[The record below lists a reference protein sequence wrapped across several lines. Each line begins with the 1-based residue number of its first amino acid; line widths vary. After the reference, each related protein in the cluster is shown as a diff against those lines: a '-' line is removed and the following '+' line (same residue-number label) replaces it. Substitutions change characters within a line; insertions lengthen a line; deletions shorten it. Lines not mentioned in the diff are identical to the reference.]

1 MMLLAVAAI
10 AASGAG
16 LVGAAFRERPG
27 DGVDRALRLCLG
39 SALGLGT
46 WSAAYA
52 CSRMLGVSSA
62 AKDWALL
69 ALGLCSFAAASR
81 RRSAPVPSSREPAPR
96 WLWFLL
102 AAACAVAAAAFF
114 EHNRRFPDGGWD
126 AWMIWN
132 MRARFLERTSDLRTA
147 FSSGL
152 SFRAHADYPWLVPGA
167 VAQAVVLA
175 GRERIVSE
183 AVAAA
188 FGILATAIVPLSLAR
203 VHGARWGLLGASA
216 VVSVPSFAIF
226 TSNQQA
232 DVPLAVFLSSA
243 AALIALAYS
252 RPERPLGM
260 LALAGFAAGL
270 GAWTKNEGSL
280 YAACLGAGLLW
291 RARDLRATLAFASG
305 AVPAGILLL
314 AFKLTLAPPNDL
326 TYFST
331 PALLLAHALDPLRWG
346 DLLVR
351 LFRRIVFFQSFGLWL
366 FAEAVVVAFVI
377 RRLPSTPV
385 GAALLLASAG
395 LMLLYVL
402 QPHSLDWIVRTSVDR
417 LVIQLWPTAVLV
429 TLPELAR
436 TTART

>member
-16 LVGAAFRERPG
+16 LVGATLRDRPG
-27 DGVDRALRLCLG
+27 DGADRALRLCLG

-62 AKDWALL
+62 AKDWALV
-69 ALGLCSFAAASR
+69 ALGLCLFATASR
-81 RRSAPVPSSREPAPR
+81 RRGAPVPSPREPPPR

-102 AAACAVAAAAFF
+102 AAACALAAAAVF

-132 MRARFLERTSDLRTA
+132 MRARFLERTSDLRAT
-147 FSSGL
+147 FSPAL

-183 AVAAA
+183 VIAAA
-188 FGILATAIVPLSLAR
+188 FGVLAVAIVPLSLAR
-203 VHGARWGLLGASA
+203 VHGARWGLLGALA
-216 VVSVPSFAIF
+216 IVSVPSLAIF

-232 DVPLAVFLSSA
+232 DVPLAVFLSCA
-243 AALIALAYS
+243 AALIALAYA
-252 RPERPLGM
+252 RPERPVGM

-270 GAWTKNEGSL
+270 GIWTKNEGAL
-280 YAACLGAGLLW
+280 YAACFAAGLVW
-291 RARDLRATLAFASG
+291 RARDVRGALAFAAG
-305 AVPAGILLL
+305 TVPAGILLL
-314 AFKLTLAPPNDL
+314 AFKLTFAPPNDL

-331 PALLLAHALDPLRWG
+331 PALVLAHALDPLRWG
-346 DLLVR
+346 DLIVR
-351 LFRRIVFFQSFGLWL
+351 LLRRIVFFQSFGLWL
-366 FAEAVVVAFVI
+366 VAEAVLVAFVI

-395 LMLLYVL
+395 LVLLYVL

-417 LVIQLWPTAVLV
+417 LAIQLWPTAVLV
-429 TLPELAR
+429 TLLALAR
-436 TTART
+436 TTGRT

>member
-1 MMLLAVAAI
+1 
-10 AASGAG
+10 
-16 LVGAAFRERPG
+16 
-27 DGVDRALRLCLG
+27 
-39 SALGLGT
+39 
-46 WSAAYA
+46 
-52 CSRMLGVSSA
+52 VSSA
-62 AKDWALL
+62 AKDWALFV
-69 ALGLCSFAAASR
+69 LGLCLFAGAIRQRRPPIAS
-81 RRSAPVPSSREPAPR
+81 PHEPAPR

-147 FSSGL
+147 FSPAL

-175 GRERIVSE
+175 GRERMVSE
-183 AVAAA
+183 VVAAA
-188 FGILATAIVPLSLAR
+188 FGILAVAIAPLSLAR
-203 VHGARWGLLGASA
+203 MHGSRWGLLGALA

-232 DVPLAVFLSSA
+232 DVPLAVFFSSA
-243 AALIALAYS
+243 SALIALSYA

-270 GAWTKNEGSL
+270 GAWTKNEGAL
-280 YAACLGAGLLW
+280 YAACLAAGLLW
-291 RARDLRATLAFASG
+291 RARDLRAALAFAAG
-305 AVPAGILLL
+305 AVPACILLL
-314 AFKLTLAPPNDL
+314 EFKLTLAPTNDL
-326 TYFST
+326 VHFST
-331 PALLLAHALDPLRWG
+331 PAVALAHLLDPLRWG
-346 DLLVR
+346 DLIVR
-351 LFRRIVFFQSFGLWL
+351 LLRRIVFFQSFGLWL
-366 FAEAVVVAFVI
+366 LAEAVLVAFVI

-395 LMLLYVL
+395 LILLYVL
-402 QPHSLDWIVRTSVDR
+402 QPHSLDWLVRTSVDR

-429 TLPELAR
+429 TFPALAR